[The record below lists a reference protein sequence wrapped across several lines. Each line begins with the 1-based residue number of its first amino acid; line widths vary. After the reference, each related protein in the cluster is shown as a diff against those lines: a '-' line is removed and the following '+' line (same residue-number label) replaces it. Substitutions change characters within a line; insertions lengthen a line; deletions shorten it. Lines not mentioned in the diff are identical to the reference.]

1 MKNLLLII
9 TVIFMSLL
17 TSCSR
22 EEGMNSMEESKRVCI
37 LPEFPEDATATRAR
51 IDIASTHKLRCII
64 EVWTKEISPEL
75 VHREEVA
82 VEAGTIPL
90 FEFDLKAGDYSCLMW
105 ADFIERGAVAAPV
118 TSGEVTYGHFEEIY
132 YNTSNLHHVSIMD
145 ESAGNLFDTDLCD
158 AFYAQLDLKKEE
170 NGFSKQLKLSRPFS
184 KLIVKEKN
192 TEKFSELKKL
202 KVIYS
207 VPKGFNVSLGEPTS
221 ETINAMN
228 EKDFKSGDDS
238 QILFTNY
245 IFATSSPSGR
255 ALGTVLLSFTTK
267 SKIDCEI
274 AEGSIILKR
283 NEKVTAS
290 GNLIMEGTID
300 PDPEP
305 EPDRDPLVGDY
316 FFIDGTWG
324 SELTAVNK
332 DKCVGIVYAVGAQTG
347 DDINNYGKDVA
358 GKKIMGYVMALR
370 NINTGSMGMENNVH
384 GVSGRPYL
392 YKHSAGTVAAGIAF
406 FDAIRPDKVNYTGY
420 TKTDELLNS
429 SQFTGHSTDWSY
441 PLLQVLTAWKTDAQ
455 IVKYASEWYIPSI
468 AQLYAAAGGCY
479 GVESIS
485 GYPAVD
491 KNDAL
496 TIAFNNAI
504 SMNIAE
510 AFTANTG
517 AGYYVYTSC
526 LNTQVATGTGPC
538 FVQINKDGTSIKPK
552 EHDAKGA
559 QGVIRPMLTIIK

>member
-82 VEAGTIPL
+82 VEAGTIPP

-274 AEGSIILKR
+274 AEGSIIL
-283 NEKVTAS
+283 
-290 GNLIMEGTID
+290 
-300 PDPEP
+300 
-305 EPDRDPLVGDY
+305 
-316 FFIDGTWG
+316 
-324 SELTAVNK
+324 
-332 DKCVGIVYAVGAQTG
+332 
-347 DDINNYGKDVA
+347 
-358 GKKIMGYVMALR
+358 
-370 NINTGSMGMENNVH
+370 
-384 GVSGRPYL
+384 
-392 YKHSAGTVAAGIAF
+392 
-406 FDAIRPDKVNYTGY
+406 
-420 TKTDELLNS
+420 
-429 SQFTGHSTDWSY
+429 
-441 PLLQVLTAWKTDAQ
+441 
-455 IVKYASEWYIPSI
+455 
-468 AQLYAAAGGCY
+468 
-479 GVESIS
+479 
-485 GYPAVD
+485 
-491 KNDAL
+491 
-496 TIAFNNAI
+496 
-504 SMNIAE
+504 
-510 AFTANTG
+510 
-517 AGYYVYTSC
+517 
-526 LNTQVATGTGPC
+526 
-538 FVQINKDGTSIKPK
+538 
-552 EHDAKGA
+552 
-559 QGVIRPMLTIIK
+559 